1 MSIAKDIMKFALSV
15 LPDLLTELGDDAE
28 EKAFEE
34 LQKRWQSHRKDRET
48 AVPGTNIEDRS
59 DQVEANR
66 SEVDARL
73 AERAAEE
80 GDAPKDDETK
90 PTGRR
95 KRSRR
100 GGMTDG

>member
-1 MSIAKDIMKFALSV
+1 MSIAKEIMRFALSV
-15 LPDLLTELGDDAE
+15 LPDLLTELGDNAE

-34 LQKRWQSHRKDRET
+34 LQKRWKARRKDADT
-48 AVPGTNIEDRS
+48 VVPGTDIEDRS
-59 DQVEANR
+59 DEVDANR

-73 AERAAEE
+73 ADREAEE
-80 GDAPKDDETK
+80 GDAPKDDTK

-100 GGMTDG
+100 GGND

>member
-1 MSIAKDIMKFALSV
+1 MSIAKDIMRFALSV

-34 LQKRWQSHRKDRET
+34 LRKRWEAHRKDRET

-59 DQVEANR
+59 DVVDANR

-73 AERAAEE
+73 DERAAEE
-80 GDAPKDDETK
+80 GDAPSDDDTQR
-90 PTGRR
+90 TGSRKRR
-95 KRSRR
+95 KGTRR
-100 GGMTDG
+100 GGN